1 MCRHAGKNMTSTF
14 FTKQKTKKRIN
25 STDYLV
31 AKDKIKKET
40 PMLSEVAQNF
50 LSEIKGGEKKKKR
63 QCIIHRTCHLL
74 YCMFRQAMHLHKKDN
89 YTFSRAGLLPPSS
102 QTQTDEITERQ
113 TALAH
118 SVCRVYM
125 TMLK

>member
-1 MCRHAGKNMTSTF
+1 MTSTF
-14 FTKQKTKKRIN
+14 LKKKNRIN

-50 LSEIKGGEKKKKR
+50 LSEIKGKKKKKR
-63 QCIIHRTCHLL
+63 QCVIHRTCHLL

-89 YTFSRAGLLPPSS
+89 YTFSRAGLLPPPPSF